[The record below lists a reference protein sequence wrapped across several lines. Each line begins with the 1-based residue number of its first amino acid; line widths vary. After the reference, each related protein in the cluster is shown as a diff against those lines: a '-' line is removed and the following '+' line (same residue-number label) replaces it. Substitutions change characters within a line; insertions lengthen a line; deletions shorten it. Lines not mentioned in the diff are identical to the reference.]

1 MGEYLKYTKSVGGIA
16 HWTELSDKKSGL
28 IYDVIDGSDG
38 FYNCPVEKKS
48 RSRMNVPFT
57 IMGGDEAVEKKF
69 LDEAKKHKLFTLA
82 GHRSVGGCRA
92 SLYNGMPLEGVE
104 KLYTLA
110 GHRSVGGCRASL

>member
-1 MGEYLKYTKSVGGIA
+1 MSRLLGAVLCCHCSEK
-16 HWTELSDKKSGL
+16 HTEITPWSLFG
-28 IYDVIDGSDG
+28 
-38 FYNCPVEKKS
+38 

-57 IMGGDEAVEKKF
+57 INGGDEALEKKF

-104 KLYTLA
+104 KLTDFMKSFMDEN
-110 GHRSVGGCRASL
+110 RK